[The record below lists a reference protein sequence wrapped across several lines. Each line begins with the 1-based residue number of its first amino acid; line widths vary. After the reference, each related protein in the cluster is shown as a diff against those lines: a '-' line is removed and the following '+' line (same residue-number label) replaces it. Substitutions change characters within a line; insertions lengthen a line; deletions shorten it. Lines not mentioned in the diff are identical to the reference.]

1 MVIFIINSYITAT
14 DTTLSPKKCP
24 PPKKKVKY
32 SNTHNTEQKSL
43 KITENTLTSI

>member
-24 PPKKKVKY
+24 PPKVKY